1 MVNVAI
7 FSTVLLVSVVSSS
20 STASSSWSLLST
32 LPAARL
38 GLRDLDLLFP
48 LSTRSR
54 LALLEVVLLPSWG
67 SDPRLAPP
75 PCLPLPLPSLPCLAF
90 CWPGLAC

>member
-7 FSTVLLVSVVSSS
+7 FSTVLLVRVVSSS
-20 STASSSWSLLST
+20 SAFSSWSLPST
-32 LPAARL
+32 LLAARL

-54 LALLEVVLLPSWG
+54 LALEVVLLPPWG

-75 PCLPLPLPSLPCLAF
+75 PCLLRPLPSFPCLAF